1 MRIFKENDKQKIL
14 YYWKITKVSEKE
26 MNEWENKGQGGD
38 LEETAWGDKDSV
50 GGWKGHP
57 HGKAFSV
64 DFVRKVK
71 KLKFASSLVHSM
83 DGDRIISKD
92 FAFSLILGWR
102 RTTSFAFEC

>member
-1 MRIFKENDKQKIL
+1 
-14 YYWKITKVSEKE
+14 
-26 MNEWENKGQGGD
+26 MNEKIRGREVTWEKQLEVIKIQLEGEKGTHMGSS
-38 LEETAWGDKDSV
+38 T
-50 GGWKGHP
+50 
-57 HGKAFSV
+57 AFSV

-92 FAFSLILGWR
+92 FAFCLILGWR